1 MSLTGSLTDFPLI
14 EIIQLIEKGKKTGSL
29 TLFAEPVSKATP
41 LPACYIWVYRGR
53 LVAVAKR
60 LDNRGLVQ
68 LINQRQWVSP
78 RVVAKLAQLCPTDK
92 PLGLHLKNLGVLRA
106 SQLKQLFFLQ
116 VLQPVSVL
124 SQLQEGQFRFDQTV
138 LLPMGEMTGLS
149 ISAGAVKLFA
159 APTDTQALRF
169 EDWKPNLAP
178 SNLAVHSPDSV
189 KIKNPCAVKDIQK
202 NKLELIFA

>member
-14 EIIQLIEKGKKTGSL
+14 EILQLIEKGKKTGSL

-53 LVAVAKR
+53 LVAVAKQ

-68 LINQRQWVSP
+68 IINQRQWASP

-138 LLPMGEMTGLS
+138 LLPMREMTGLS

-159 APTDTQALRF
+159 PPTDTQALRF

-178 SNLAVHSPDSV
+178 TNIAVHSPYSDN
-189 KIKNPCAVKDIQK
+189 IKNPCTVKGIQK